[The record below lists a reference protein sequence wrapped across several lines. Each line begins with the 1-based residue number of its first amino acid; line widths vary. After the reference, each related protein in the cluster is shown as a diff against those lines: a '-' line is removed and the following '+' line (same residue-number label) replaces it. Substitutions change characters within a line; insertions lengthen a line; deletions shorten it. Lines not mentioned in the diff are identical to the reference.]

1 MLRSPALL
9 AKQARV
15 QMRCM
20 VCGGEM
26 VLIEAVPDETMM
38 VSGFQHETYMCSVC
52 ADVERRFC
60 FKKHAQHEH
69 TVAASAV
76 MAPPLAP
83 QAAHTQPAS
92 APNMF
97 RRLFS
102 ITRTK

>member
-1 MLRSPALL
+1 
-9 AKQARV
+9 
-15 QMRCM
+15 M

-26 VLIEAVPDETMM
+26 VLVEAVPDETMM

-60 FKKHAQHEH
+60 FKKHAQQEH
-69 TVAASAV
+69 AVVAAIT
-76 MAPPLAP
+76 APPLAP

-92 APNMF
+92 TPNMF

-102 ITRTK
+102 IMRTE